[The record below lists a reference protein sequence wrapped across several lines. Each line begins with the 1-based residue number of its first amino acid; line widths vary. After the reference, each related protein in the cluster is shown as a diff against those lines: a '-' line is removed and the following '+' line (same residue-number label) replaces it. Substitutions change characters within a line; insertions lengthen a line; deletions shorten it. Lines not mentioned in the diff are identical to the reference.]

1 MIQCSQKLLFIY
13 YDKPVE
19 ITILIRSIAFSFNLL
34 YFIGIGVGEE
44 ELGVRRVGGKEDLG
58 GRGSR
63 RKGELRRC

>member
-34 YFIGIGVGEE
+34 YLIGIGVGEG
-44 ELGVRRVGGKEDLG
+44 ELGVRRVGGKEEVG
-58 GRGSR
+58 GRGKVWEGLIR
-63 RKGELRRC
+63 